1 MEELLNI
8 IAEKTGHKIPG
19 SQNVYRRI
27 LVLSSRNKEQM
38 DFFDYAVMPPLTRA
52 LNAILNEGKKRKID
66 WSSEEAEELIA
77 YTIVKHGHERN
88 RDTAVRQAISE
99 TLGGEGLDDWYSF
112 VSETQATSLTWK
124 EKQMQMDAY
133 ALSKYGVDMT
143 QEFSGLR
150 DTLLTRGLIGE
161 DSDMKKAE
169 EEYHFE
175 RGEILEKAMAMS
187 EQR

>member
-1 MEELLNI
+1 
-8 IAEKTGHKIPG
+8 
-19 SQNVYRRI
+19 
-27 LVLSSRNKEQM
+27 M